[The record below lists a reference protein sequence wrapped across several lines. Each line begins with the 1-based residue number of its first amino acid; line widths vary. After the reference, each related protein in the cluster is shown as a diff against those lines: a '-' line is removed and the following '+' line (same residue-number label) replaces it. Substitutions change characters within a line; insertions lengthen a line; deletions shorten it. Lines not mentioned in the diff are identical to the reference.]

1 MSIADRNRRKEIRA
15 RLSVAAAIVVL
26 AGAAS
31 GCGAQLEGRGV
42 PGMAP
47 VDLASLAVGPFPSAP
62 VDYEP
67 KLETKGDVFAIES
80 RRLFGYLV
88 APYEVDSEMA
98 ALDTTRIVAAP
109 GSAFSD
115 SLGVLPAQFEPIAES
130 NRLIA
135 GVVTVRSNQKLRA
148 MRNMSIA
155 LLRFPSDDAARS
167 AATEF
172 DRVMG
177 ELLPNRHALAIPGHP
192 DAVAST
198 ANDQK
203 GYVFA
208 TRGPMV
214 VMAMT
219 TVPQPD
225 ANALVTQLRT
235 MLDLQLDRLTRFEPT
250 PVDQILDL
258 PANPDG
264 IMRLALPPLPV
275 SGDDTARRV
284 QPAGIYDA
292 AGQLHFEPRAA
303 ELKAVLASAGVD
315 VVARNDATVYRTR
328 DLDSAFRLRRAL
340 TEPREDEQSRDSP
353 PGIADAQCLQRD
365 TDAFDQYYEYICVL
379 VHGRYV
385 AVVGGDGLPGGLFDA
400 SLYQRAAAQY
410 SILARGA

>member
-1 MSIADRNRRKEIRA
+1 MT
-15 RLSVAAAIVVL
+15 
-26 AGAAS
+26 S
-31 GCGAQLEGRGV
+31 GCGAQTVEGRGV
-42 PGMAP
+42 PGMTP
-47 VDLASLAVGPFPSAP
+47 VDVASLAVGPFPSAP

-67 KLETKGDVFAIES
+67 KLETKSDVFAIES
-80 RRLFGYLV
+80 RRLFGYLIV
-88 APYEVDSEMA
+88 PYEVDREMA

-115 SLGVLPAQFEPIAES
+115 SLGVLPAQFEPIAERH
-130 NRLIA
+130 RLIA
-135 GVVTVRSNQKLRA
+135 GVVTVRSNQQLRA
-148 MRNMSIA
+148 MRNLSIA
-155 LLRFPSDDAARS
+155 LLRFPSDEAART

-172 DRVMG
+172 DRALG
-177 ELLPNRHALAIPGHP
+177 ELIPNRHALVIPGHS

-203 GYVFA
+203 GYLFA

-225 ANALVTQLRT
+225 PNALVTQLRT
-235 MLDLQLDRLTRFEPT
+235 MLELQLERLTRFVPT

-284 QPAGIYDA
+284 QPAGIYDV

-303 ELKAVLASAGVD
+303 ELQAALASAGVD

-328 DLDSAFRLRRAL
+328 DLDSAFRLQRAL
-340 TEPREDEQSRDSP
+340 TEPREDEQPVDSP

-365 TDAFDQYYEYICVL
+365 TDTFDQYYEYVCVL

-385 AVVGGDGLPGGLFDA
+385 AVVGADGLPGGLFDP